1 MTVRATK
8 RRSKRV
14 WAIDI
19 SYTGADGRPARYRRD
34 SKSPTRAGAVA
45 EERRILDS
53 IARIGSPTERPP
65 EPAARNITYAE
76 LVEEY
81 RKDFMP
87 AQLKVSTRRGYNEV
101 LDEHLLPR
109 FGNQPVPK
117 IDGRAAHALDVE
129 LAEHAKTTRNN
140 VQIVLRSTLRFA
152 HRQGY
157 IDKMPEG
164 MPALKRVGQ
173 TMLDIPS
180 DAEVHAIVTEAPY
193 PLSTALKLMAYAG
206 LRPNEVRGLRWRDVR
221 LEGNGR
227 GGGLITVRRG
237 VSFGQAHSPKTGQRD
252 VPIALP
258 LYAELAEITDH
269 ELDEHVALMRDGR
282 PLTQSALNAAFARLV
297 RRLGMRHW
305 PVYSLRHYAIT
316 AWLRAGVP
324 VHVVQRMAGHS
335 NLSTTAR
342 YTHMVQGDL
351 ERAVELFGNLLVT
364 VPGRVGPTVRS
375 TAVFSGFPVV
385 EGEAV

>member
-1 MTVRATK
+1 
-8 RRSKRV
+8 
-14 WAIDI
+14 
-19 SYTGADGRPARYRRD
+19 
-34 SKSPTRAGAVA
+34 
-45 EERRILDS
+45 
-53 IARIGSPTERPP
+53 
-65 EPAARNITYAE
+65 
-76 LVEEY
+76 
-81 RKDFMP
+81 MP
-87 AQLKVSTRRGYNEV
+87 ANLKVSTRRGYNEV

-109 FGNQPVPK
+109 FGNRQVSK

-157 IDKMPEG
+157 VAKMPEG

-180 DAEVHAIVTEAPY
+180 DAEVHVIVTEAPS
-193 PLSTALKLMAYAG
+193 PLSTALKLMAYGG
-206 LRPNEVRGLRWRDVR
+206 LRPNEVRGLRWTDVR
-221 LEGNGR
+221 LDGNGR
-227 GGGLITVRRG
+227 GGGMIAVRRG
-237 VSFGQAHSPKTGQRD
+237 ISFGQVHSPKTGQRD
-252 VPIALP
+252 VPIAPP

-282 PLTQSALNAAFARLV
+282 PLTQTALNAAFARLV
-297 RRLGMRHW
+297 KRLGLRHW

-342 YTHMVQGDL
+342 YTHMMQGDL
-351 ERAVELFGNLLVT
+351 ERAAELFGNLLVT
-364 VPGRVGPTVRS
+364 VPERVGPTVRS
-375 TAVFSGFPVV
+375 TAVFPPDP
-385 EGEAV
+385 EARADGV